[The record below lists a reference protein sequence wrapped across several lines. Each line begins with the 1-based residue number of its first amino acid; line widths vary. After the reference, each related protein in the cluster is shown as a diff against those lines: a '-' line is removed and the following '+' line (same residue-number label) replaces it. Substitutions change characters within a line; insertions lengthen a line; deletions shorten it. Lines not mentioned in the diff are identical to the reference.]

1 MECGDLSPLLVG
13 GGWTPD
19 RRIKPQTGGC
29 DLSQRPRRRLA
40 GALQRRRKKT
50 LSTNERDLIVGG
62 QAVIEGV
69 MMRTPNAY
77 AVAVRKA
84 DGTIVNISARLPKWS
99 DKYPLLK
106 LPVLRGSA
114 VLVQSMGLGIKALN
128 YSANE
133 AFGDAQEAETKEVR
147 VALTPAV
154 IEGEGDFAGL
164 TGAIPGLFPVPTQ
177 KRAKDEMKKGGT
189 AAAAGSII
197 FAMIFNLLLFV
208 AAPLLLTN
216 ALFIGAGWAPS
227 PAATETTAGSRQTPG
242 AAANVSD
249 GSSTNAGSETVNDA
263 WYSRG
268 RRTVKTYLHP
278 VRPSVAFNLIDG
290 GIRMSFFLIMIFSF
304 SLLKDIRRVFEYH
317 GAEHK
322 TVFTW
327 EKGLALTVANARPQP
342 RQHPRCGTSFLMVV
356 MLVSIALFSVIKFDS
371 LVYNFLV
378 RVALVPLVA
387 GLSYEIIRLS
397 AKKESGWF
405 FKLITKPGVWLQ
417 NITTQEPDDGQLE
430 VAIEALKESLKLEPQ
445 TGEAALAPLS

>member
-1 MECGDLSPLLVG
+1 MS
-13 GGWTPD
+13 TP
-19 RRIKPQTGGC
+19 
-29 DLSQRPRRRLA
+29 
-40 GALQRRRKKT
+40 
-50 LSTNERDLIVGG
+50 ERDLIVGG

-77 AVAVRKA
+77 AIAVRKA
-84 DGTIVNISARLPKWS
+84 DGTIVNTAARLPKWS

-106 LPVLRGSA
+106 WPVLRGGA

-133 AFGDAQEAETKEVR
+133 AFAEAEEVKAEEVK
-147 VALTPAV
+147 VALSPAV

-164 TGAIPGLFPVPTQ
+164 TGAVPGLFPVPTK
-177 KRAKDEMKKGGT
+177 KRSRDELKKGNT
-189 AAAAGSII
+189 AAATGSII
-197 FAMIFNLLLFV
+197 FALIFNILLFV

-216 ALFIGAGWAPS
+216 ALFIAAGWATA
-227 PAATETTAGSRQTPG
+227 PAATTAPTASTATG
-242 AAANVSD
+242 AAGANVSD
-249 GSSTNAGSETVNDA
+249 ASSNAAAQTATSASGAGSSTPWFESAWSTV
-263 WYSRG
+263 R
-268 RRTVKTYLHP
+268 TYLHP

-290 GIRMSFFLIMIFSF
+290 LIRMTFFLIMIFSF

-327 EKGLALTVANARPQP
+327 EAGLPLTVENARPQP

-356 MLVSIALFSVIKFDS
+356 MLVAIVLFSLIKFDS
-371 LVYNFLV
+371 LLFNFLV
-378 RVALVPLVA
+378 RIVLMPVVA

-397 AKKESGWF
+397 AKKESSWF
-405 FKLITKPGVWLQ
+405 FKVMTLPGVWLQ
-417 NITTQEPDDGQLE
+417 NITTQEPDDQQLE

-445 TGEAALAPLS
+445 TAEAVPAPLS

>member
-1 MECGDLSPLLVG
+1 MPV
-13 GGWTPD
+13 
-19 RRIKPQTGGC
+19 
-29 DLSQRPRRRLA
+29 
-40 GALQRRRKKT
+40 LQVTT

-84 DGTIVNISARLPKWS
+84 DGTIVNISARMPKWS

-133 AFGDAQEAETKEVR
+133 AFGDAQEADEREVK

-164 TGAIPGLFPVPTQ
+164 TGAVPGLFPVPTQ

-189 AAAAGSII
+189 AAAAGSIVI
-197 FAMIFNLLLFV
+197 AMLFNLLLFV

-216 ALFIGAGWAPS
+216 AIFVGAGWAPS
-227 PAATETTAGSRQTPG
+227 AAASAPPTTAPSAQPPTSASAADETP
-242 AAANVSD
+242 
-249 GSSTNAGSETVNDA
+249 A
-263 WYSRG
+263 WYTRAWS
-268 RRTVKTYLHP
+268 TTKTYLHP
-278 VRPSVAFNLIDG
+278 VRPSVGFNLIDG
-290 GIRMSFFLIMIFSF
+290 VIRMSFFLIMIFSF
-304 SLLKDIRRVFEYH
+304 SLIKDIRRVFEYH

-327 EKGLALTVANARPQP
+327 EAGLPLTVENARPQP

-378 RVALVPLVA
+378 RVALVPVVA

-397 AKKESGWF
+397 ARKESGWF
-405 FKLITKPGVWLQ
+405 FKLITLPGVWLQ
-417 NITTQEPDDGQLE
+417 NITTQEPDDQQLE

>member
-1 MECGDLSPLLVG
+1 M
-13 GGWTPD
+13 
-19 RRIKPQTGGC
+19 
-29 DLSQRPRRRLA
+29 
-40 GALQRRRKKT
+40 
-50 LSTNERDLIVGG
+50 STNERDLIVGG

-84 DGTIVNISARLPKWS
+84 DGTIVNIAARLPKWS

-133 AFGDAQEAETKEVR
+133 AFGDAQEADEKQVR
-147 VALTPAV
+147 VALTPAM

-164 TGAIPGLFPVPTQ
+164 TGAVPGLFPVPTE

-197 FAMIFNLLLFV
+197 FALIFNVLLFV

-227 PAATETTAGSRQTPG
+227 PNAAVAATPNVSVAAGSVG
-242 AAANVSD
+242 GNVSAD
-249 GSSTNAGSETVNDA
+249 SNAETNNA

-268 RRTVKTYLHP
+268 WRTVKTYLHP
-278 VRPSVAFNLIDG
+278 VRPSVAFNLVDG
-290 GIRMSFFLIMIFSF
+290 VIRMSFFLIMIFSF

-327 EKGLALTVANARPQP
+327 EKGLALTVENARPQP

-356 MLVSIALFSVIKFDS
+356 MLVSIVLFSVIKFDS
-371 LVYNFLV
+371 LLFNFLV
-378 RVALVPLVA
+378 RLALMPLVA

-397 AKKESGWF
+397 ARKESGWF
-405 FKLITKPGVWLQ
+405 FKLITRPGVWLQ